1 MLIRKAYKFRLAPDK
16 EQSINLAQGA
26 GCVRLVWNKALK
38 IQKDKLDKN
47 EKVHTYNELAGFLT
61 TWKKSDELLFLSK
74 AHSQPLQQT
83 LKDLDRAL
91 KDGFKKAK
99 AMPRFKK
106 KNCGQD
112 GLRFP
117 QGFSFKGKKLFIPKI
132 GEVKT
137 YMGRPVSGKMKNLTV
152 VKEAG
157 LWYAAIQ
164 VEEEIAV
171 QDHPNA
177 TSIVGIDLGIKKLA
191 TLSNG
196 KIIEPIS
203 PYRKYEKKLA
213 DEQVRLARKKKG
225 SENKESSKRR
235 LQNLHEKIRRIRQDY
250 LHKASDWITK
260 NHGVIVLE
268 DLKISSMSASA
279 KGTLEEPGCN
289 VKAKSGLN
297 KSILDQGWY
306 EFKRQISYK
315 SKWRGGVLHLVAPHY
330 TSQEC
335 SACHHVSAENRKT
348 QSEFVCVSCGFECNA
363 DENAAKNIEMKALGH
378 GVLAC
383 ESNLTRGRKQEPL
396 KKRKVQKIISEY
408 QSLAGS
414 C

>member
-1 MLIRKAYKFRLAPDK
+1 MLIRKAYKFRLAPNQ
-16 EQSINLAQGA
+16 EQSLKLAQGA
-26 GCVRLVWNKALK
+26 GCVRLVWNKALRL
-38 IQKDKLDKN
+38 QKDKLDQK
-47 EKVHTYNELAGFLT
+47 EKIHSYNELAGFLT
-61 TWKKSDELLFLSK
+61 TWKKSDELLFLAQ

-106 KNCGQD
+106 KNHGQD

-117 QGFSFKGKKLFIPKI
+117 QGFSFEGKKLFIPKI

-137 YMGRPVSGKMKNLTV
+137 YMGRPISGKMKNLTV
-152 VKEAG
+152 MKEAS

-164 VEEEIAV
+164 VEEEIEV
-171 QDHPNA
+171 KDHPNA
-177 TSIVGIDLGIKKLA
+177 TSFVGIDLGITRFA
-191 TLSNG
+191 TMSNG
-196 KIIEPIS
+196 KVIEPIS

-213 DEQVRLARKKKG
+213 DEQVRLARKRKG
-225 SENKESSKRR
+225 SENRESSKRR
-235 LQNLHEKIRRIRQDY
+235 LQDLHEKIRRIRHDY

-260 NHGVIVLE
+260 NHGVVVLE
-268 DLKISSMSASA
+268 DLKVSSMSASA
-279 KGTLEEPGCN
+279 KGTLENPGRN

-306 EFKRQISYK
+306 EFKRQLSYK
-315 SKWRGGVLHLVAPHY
+315 SSWRGGVLHLVAPHY

-335 SACHHVSAENRKT
+335 SQCHHVSAENRKS
-348 QSEFVCVSCGFECNA
+348 QSDFVCVSCGFEFNA
-363 DENAAKNIEMKALGH
+363 DENAAKNIELKALGH

-383 ESNLTRGRKQEPL
+383 ESNLKRGRKQEPL
-396 KKRKVQKIISEY
+396 KKRKVQKTISEN
-408 QSLAGS
+408 QSLASS